1 MVRYETLLLT
11 TPEITNDEAKKLEK
25 DFDKLVRDQ
34 KGSIISFERWGKF
47 NLAYPVRRADY
58 GVYYL
63 VRFEVMDEKKQ
74 ALLDALRTLFTVKLV
89 DLVMRN
95 VIVRLDKD
103 ASLEYNRPESLEE
116 TPSKDIDLLVKESK
130 ELLKAGQP
138 EVEEVKEQA

>member
-63 VRFEVMDEKKQ
+63 VRFEVADEKKQ

-103 ASLEYNRPESLEE
+103 APLEYNRPESLEE